1 MADLNLEGIAQ
12 YTEPEDPNNPIT
24 INDFPLAG
32 PTPAVGVPNPPSI
45 TTSGT
50 GTSPGNG
57 SSTSSGGGGSPLP
70 KTYKNFE
77 IQQKLLRPALTS
89 HFQCWFNPPTAVR
102 NSPAGQYY
110 LDGGELIS
118 LLCSDA
124 SLPGS
129 AILTTEINDDYT
141 GVTERLGYRRSYDN
155 QIDFTF
161 FVDHGRQNGSYNI
174 IKFFEEW
181 IRYVAGDTSTAPDG
195 NFFSR
200 ARFADGTNG
209 YRTEIYVQKFERD
222 FQSNYLEYTFVRAY
236 PINIASIP
244 VSYESSQLLKCQV
257 SFTYNR
263 YVITR
268 NQNSSPPSP
277 APVTA
282 NGVPNPANVSY
293 TGGSVA
299 QNAFTGNASIS
310 GNYFNTAPSQNNQQS
325 NLGVGA
331 NDLAGTTSGFA

>member
-12 YTEPEDPNNPIT
+12 YSEPEDPNNPIT

-32 PTPAVGVPNPPSI
+32 PTPAVGVPNPS
-45 TTSGT
+45 TTSTSGT

-57 SSTSSGGGGSPLP
+57 SSNSSGGGGPAP
-70 KTYKNFE
+70 RRYQNFE
-77 IQQKLLRPALTS
+77 IQQRLLRPALTS
-89 HFQCWFNPPTAVR
+89 HFQCWFNPPKVIR
-102 NSPAGQYY
+102 DGPAGQYY
-110 LDGGELIS
+110 LDNKQGDLIS

-129 AILTTEINDDYT
+129 QILTTEVNDDYT

-161 FVDHGRQNGSYNI
+161 FVDHGRQNGSYNVI
-174 IKFFEEW
+174 SFFEEW

-200 ARFADGTNG
+200 AKFADGPNGSG

-236 PINIASIP
+236 PINIASMPI
-244 VSYESSQLLKCQV
+244 SYESSQLLKCQV

-263 YVITR
+263 YILKRKGNV
-268 NQNSSPPSP
+268 SPQIPGQQP
-277 APVTA
+277 TPGAPPEPGTLP
-282 NGVPNPANVSY
+282 PNPATKPNQPVIYRTGQSLGNESGVRATRTQPGNVNP
-293 TGGSVA
+293 T
-299 QNAFTGNASIS
+299 I
-310 GNYFNTAPSQNNQQS
+310 
-325 NLGVGA
+325 LR
-331 NDLAGTTSGFA
+331 